1 MTRVAYEYAVVRV
14 VPRVERE
21 EFVNAGV
28 VLHAPARAFLGC
40 LLVLDETR
48 LAALA
53 PGLETT
59 ELEVIRRHLD
69 AVRAVA
75 AGDADGGPMAALPV
89 RERFHYLVAP
99 RSTVIQVSPVH
110 TGISDDPAA
119 ALKKIFEAQV
129 VRAP

>member
-1 MTRVAYEYAVVRV
+1 MTRAAYEYAVVRV

-28 VLHAPARAFLGC
+28 VLHAPARGFLGC
-40 LLVLDETR
+40 LLVLDEGR

-53 PGLETT
+53 PALDAG
-59 ELEVIRRHLD
+59 ELEIIRRHLD

-75 AGDADGGPMAALPV
+75 AGDPAAGPMAALPV

-99 RSTVIQVSPVH
+99 RSTVIQVSAVH
-110 TGISDDPAA
+110 TGVCDDPAL
-119 ALKKIFEAQV
+119 ALRKIFEAQV
-129 VRAP
+129 LRAP